1 MNNLDFRKNETMS
14 GRKRRS
20 EGQTPLLI
28 DLTSDDEVSGG
39 ETAPESPAI
48 QRSTRSGI
56 IQTRRA
62 DYEPTN
68 RKKPKILEKDTK
80 NPQKLIQT
88 KNNFENRLETKF
100 ENEFESESGFSK
112 LKKSKS
118 MKLWN
123 GEKDAQERE
132 KYERENSERAEIELI
147 EYQRMK
153 SLQNSTATRSLQE
166 ENLEFRRNM
175 PMVGLRQ
182 NNPQNSSLFVKIEH
196 PTRFSGESEEN
207 DKQSPD
213 FSGGARNPF
222 EVNYGYKWF
231 ENDID
236 GTKKVVRK
244 CVKRVLEPDKD
255 RKEIDTLAMERLDQD
270 SAHVLRKVDTL
281 MDNLTRPLEDAMAI
295 YGELNK
301 KYSAFT
307 GWIFRPNR
315 IFYFF
320 PFSRLKISNLF
331 LKLFIRRKK

>member
-80 NPQKLIQT
+80 NLQKLIQT
-88 KNNFENRLETKF
+88 KNNFEKRLETKF
-100 ENEFESESGFSK
+100 ENEFESESGISK

-132 KYERENSERAEIELI
+132 K
-147 EYQRMK
+147 QC
-153 SLQNSTATRSLQE
+153 
-166 ENLEFRRNM
+166 
-175 PMVGLRQ
+175 
-182 NNPQNSSLFVKIEH
+182 
-196 PTRFSGESEEN
+196 
-207 DKQSPD
+207 
-213 FSGGARNPF
+213 
-222 EVNYGYKWF
+222 WC
-231 ENDID
+231 DIH
-236 GTKKVVRK
+236 VRYAI
-244 CVKRVLEPDKD
+244 CDKD
-255 RKEIDTLAMERLDQD
+255 CDMILVFQKNIAKMG
-270 SAHVLRKVDTL
+270 V
-281 MDNLTRPLEDAMAI
+281 
-295 YGELNK
+295 
-301 KYSAFT
+301 
-307 GWIFRPNR
+307 
-315 IFYFF
+315 
-320 PFSRLKISNLF
+320 F
-331 LKLFIRRKK
+331 LKNFFETRQSDEF